1 MDEKKLLKYAVDYLS
16 KYDSSKVNLVNVL
29 KRKILRL
36 KTTNYEKG
44 KLINII
50 ESIIIKLE
58 KNKFIDDNRYSST
71 KILSLSNS
79 GKSKNFIFNY
89 LIKKGVNKSQI
100 QNNLNLMK
108 QDNETELVEPLSC
121 SQSQGGC
128 GATVGKRETRFSLIE
143 SKLKLINNQWI
154 EIQELPENV
163 PSGSQP
169 GRGRVLVEGDLVNKH
184 TPGERVTAN
193 MIPIIRSEYKR
204 SKKTT

>member
-36 KTTNYEKG
+36 KTTNYEKR

-79 GKSKNFIFNY
+79 GRSKNFIFNY

-100 QNNLNLMK
+100 QNNLNLMN
-108 QDNETELVEPLSC
+108 QDNNNWELDSAKIFAKKKKILEKNESYEKKLAKMARA
-121 SQSQGGC
+121 G
-128 GATVGKRETRFSLIE
+128 FSYDIC
-143 SKLKLINNQWI
+143 
-154 EIQELPENV
+154 
-163 PSGSQP
+163 
-169 GRGRVLVEGDLVNKH
+169 
-184 TPGERVTAN
+184 
-193 MIPIIRSEYKR
+193 
-204 SKKTT
+204 KKILG

>member
-50 ESIIIKLE
+50 ERIIIKLE

-79 GKSKNFIFNY
+79 GKSSNFIFNY

-108 QDNETELVEPLSC
+108 QDNENWELESARIFAKKKKLLENNESYEKKLAKMARAGFSYDICKKILS
-121 SQSQGGC
+121 
-128 GATVGKRETRFSLIE
+128 
-143 SKLKLINNQWI
+143 
-154 EIQELPENV
+154 
-163 PSGSQP
+163 
-169 GRGRVLVEGDLVNKH
+169 
-184 TPGERVTAN
+184 
-193 MIPIIRSEYKR
+193 
-204 SKKTT
+204 

>member
-89 LIKKGVNKSQI
+89 LIKKGVNKTQI
-100 QNNLNLMK
+100 QKNLNLMQ
-108 QDNETELVEPLSC
+108 QDNDNWELNSAKIFAKKKKLLEKD
-121 SQSQGGC
+121 QSYEKNLAKMARAG
-128 GATVGKRETRFSLIE
+128 FSYDIC
-143 SKLKLINNQWI
+143 
-154 EIQELPENV
+154 
-163 PSGSQP
+163 
-169 GRGRVLVEGDLVNKH
+169 
-184 TPGERVTAN
+184 
-193 MIPIIRSEYKR
+193 
-204 SKKTT
+204 KKILG

>member
-16 KYDSSKVNLVNVL
+16 KYDSSKINLVNIL

-36 KTTNYEKG
+36 KTTNYEKR

-58 KNKFIDDNRYSST
+58 KNKFIDDDRYSST

-100 QNNLNLMK
+100 QNNLNLVQ
-108 QDNETELVEPLSC
+108 QDNENWELNSAKIFAKKKKMLEKN
-121 SQSQGGC
+121 QSYEKNLAKMARAG
-128 GATVGKRETRFSLIE
+128 FSYDIC
-143 SKLKLINNQWI
+143 
-154 EIQELPENV
+154 
-163 PSGSQP
+163 
-169 GRGRVLVEGDLVNKH
+169 
-184 TPGERVTAN
+184 
-193 MIPIIRSEYKR
+193 
-204 SKKTT
+204 KKILG

>member
-44 KLINII
+44 KLINLI

-58 KNKFIDDNRYSST
+58 KNKFIDDDRYSST

-100 QNNLNLMK
+100 QNNLNLVQ
-108 QDNETELVEPLSC
+108 QDNENWELNSAKIFAKKKKLLEKNESYEKKLAKMARA
-121 SQSQGGC
+121 G
-128 GATVGKRETRFSLIE
+128 FSYDIC
-143 SKLKLINNQWI
+143 
-154 EIQELPENV
+154 
-163 PSGSQP
+163 
-169 GRGRVLVEGDLVNKH
+169 
-184 TPGERVTAN
+184 
-193 MIPIIRSEYKR
+193 
-204 SKKTT
+204 KKILG

>member
-71 KILSLSNS
+71 KSLSLSNS

-89 LIKKGVNKSQI
+89 LIKKGVNKTQI
-100 QNNLNLMK
+100 QNNLNLMQ
-108 QDNETELVEPLSC
+108 QDNDNWELNSAKIFAKKKKMFEKN
-121 SQSQGGC
+121 QSYEKNLAKMARAG
-128 GATVGKRETRFSLIE
+128 FSYDIC
-143 SKLKLINNQWI
+143 
-154 EIQELPENV
+154 
-163 PSGSQP
+163 
-169 GRGRVLVEGDLVNKH
+169 
-184 TPGERVTAN
+184 
-193 MIPIIRSEYKR
+193 
-204 SKKTT
+204 KKILG